1 MIVADVAFYPI
12 GKGVSASEAIK
23 KAIEALR
30 GGAGVRCYPNS
41 MATVM
46 EAESLEQI
54 FAAVARAE
62 KALVDMGYPRVETIL
77 RVDDRRDLENS
88 VERKLRALG
97 EE

>member
-30 GGAGVRCYPNS
+30 GAGVRCYPNS